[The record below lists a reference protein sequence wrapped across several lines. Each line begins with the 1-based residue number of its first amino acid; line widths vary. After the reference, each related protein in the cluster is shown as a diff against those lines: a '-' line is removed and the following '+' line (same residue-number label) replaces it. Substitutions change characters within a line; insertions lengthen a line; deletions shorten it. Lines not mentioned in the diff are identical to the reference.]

1 MSTPEESVTRD
12 LAWYA
17 AAIDRAATAES
28 VYSMALAIRDEL
40 GIPSFGDLPT
50 DATIELRAVCWV
62 FDYAVDFDG
71 KNARLTPRVESSDQP
86 DPPPI
91 KAVDID
97 VRQVWHDLLDIVAT
111 APARARIAHALFQCG
126 GSAGPANAAIAVD
139 NYIAAAQHWRRP
151 HDSDEYLRIAARIAR
166 IVRDPAATQRALGY
180 LLDGAQRALDDDL
193 GDKPGYVLRPL
204 DYAVNEPDCPARVD
218 ELLERAAVELAN
230 VRDRE
235 RALALVFQRCP
246 DDACQRRIWE
256 RRVDNFLTAADSAS
270 GIVKMVLRQDAL
282 KCAEASTIGELKE
295 RAAAALQSTR
305 NEDLGLMHVHTSAA
319 IYQEHFE
326 QVGDQMAQGTNWQEA
341 LVSFAKCGPLSGD
354 YDQNC
359 ATIEQLRA
367 AAPLVAYFPDKILGP
382 DGLPIYEAV
391 DPDDRFDGDLT
402 KWEAQV
408 IGGNLGPL
416 AAALHSIPE
425 RFGIPDQGALASFLS
440 QWPTTN
446 QYVMRAITLGLQRFW
461 CGDYE
466 GVVYAATPW
475 IEAAIRQVILDADQ
489 GIYMLQSIHKP
500 GQYPGLGAMIE
511 LLPDRFTLSRS
522 RYRFL
527 KATLTHPL
535 GINLR
540 NRLSHGIELFNGS
553 PAAALVLHTLLTLT
567 LLTLKTDADD
577 RERSSGG

>member
-1 MSTPEESVTRD
+1 MSTPEESATRD
-12 LAWYA
+12 LVWYA

-28 VYSMALAIRDEL
+28 VYSMAHAIRDEV
-40 GIPSFGDLPT
+40 GIPLFGDLPT
-50 DATIELRAVCWV
+50 GATIELRAVCWV
-62 FDYAVDFDG
+62 FDYAVEFDG
-71 KNARLTPRVESSDQP
+71 KNARLAPRVESSDQP

-91 KAVDID
+91 KSVDSK
-97 VRQVWHDLLDIVAT
+97 VRQVWRDLLDIVAT

-139 NYIAAAQHWRRP
+139 NYIASAQHWRRQ

-166 IVRDPAATQRALGY
+166 IVGDSAATQRALEY
-180 LLDGAQRALDDDL
+180 LLDGAQRALDDEPS
-193 GDKPGYVLRPL
+193 DKPGYVLRPL

-218 ELLERAAVELAN
+218 ELLERAAVALDN

-235 RALALVFQRCP
+235 RALTLISQRCT
-246 DDACQRRIWE
+246 DNECRRRVWE
-256 RRVDNFLTAADSAS
+256 RRVNNFLTAADSET
-270 GIVKMVLRQDAL
+270 GIIKMILRQDAL
-282 KCAEASTIGELKE
+282 KCAETSTFSELKE
-295 RAAAALQSTR
+295 LAAAALQSTR
-305 NEDLGLMHVHTSAA
+305 HEDLGLMHVHTSAA

-326 QVGDQMAQGTNWQEA
+326 QVRDQMAQGATWQEA
-341 LVSFAKCGPLSGD
+341 LISFAQCGPLSGD

-382 DGLPIYEAV
+382 DGLPIYEAI

-416 AAALHSIPE
+416 TAALHSIPD
-425 RFGIPDQGALASFLS
+425 RFGIPDQVALAAFLS
-440 QWPTTN
+440 QWPTTS

-475 IEAAIRQVILDADQ
+475 IEAAIRQVILDANQ
-489 GIYMLQSIHKP
+489 GIYTLQSIHKP
-500 GQYPGLGAMIE
+500 GQYPGLGAMID

-540 NRLSHGIELFNGS
+540 NRLSHGIELFNS
-553 PAAALVLHTLLTLT
+553 SQAAALVLHTLLTVT
-567 LLTLKTDADD
+567 LLTSRAISEDL
-577 RERSSGG
+577 ERSDDG